1 MASTIKGLV
10 SRKKKRYKEDG
21 FNLDLTYIF
30 ENVIAMGYPAAKL
43 EGVYRNHIDDVY
55 RFLETK
61 HKDHYKIYNLC
72 SERSYDCSRFKNRVS
87 SFPFDDHNPPKL
99 GLIEPFCK
107 DMDEW
112 LGQDPL
118 NVAAI
123 HCKAGKGRTGLMICC
138 YILHRRWAENAD
150 EALKHYGQTRT
161 HDTKGVTIPSQRR
174 YVEYYDQLLKAGGSG
189 YSLCPLE
196 LREIRLQPIPNMSG
210 GCVPVLT
217 IHEAESQQEFTPP
230 IELTKVGRVLRITL
244 KTPLSLKGDV
254 RVILKN
260 KPNVIMMKEKMF
272 HFWFNTFF
280 VKDQAL
286 PPSPSPS
293 PRRTLNEKNDFPS
306 NGLDSTVSMTKAEGL
321 ALKSRFIGSLIER
334 PEHSGSCQTN
344 HLSPNMVLLSSS
356 SRASSLN
363 SVYSENSSATTSE
376 PKQWLTVTFV
386 KRELDKACKD
396 SHNRIFASD
405 FKTTLYFTRPGQ
417 VPLSTV
423 GSLPNMDSAARAN
436 RSSMA
441 AMNCSPAIPRFSS
454 AASNGSSRPKTI
466 ATAGANRSVKL
477 SSPQNLGLLG
487 PICWRPDK
495 STEGHVKI
503 SKLEEVEKHDQ
514 LPRHSDSS
522 QTWSSENDS
531 SDVEGSERNQFQ
543 SPVNQEQE
551 ETEQDDTCT
560 SSDAVGRYRLLSFS
574 ACTSE
579 GSEGIVRLSPPSV
592 DPTLKGWTS
601 T

>member
-30 ENVIAMGYPAAKL
+30 DNVIAMGYPAAKL

-55 RFLETK
+55 KFLETK

-72 SERSYDCSRFKNRVS
+72 SERSYDYSRFNNRVS

-112 LGQDPL
+112 LNQDQS

-138 YILHRRWAENAD
+138 YILHRGWAENAD
-150 EALKHYGQTRT
+150 DALKHYGQTRT

-174 YVEYYDQLLKAGGSG
+174 YVEYYDQLLKEGGSG

-217 IHEAESQQEFTPP
+217 IFEAESQQELNPP

-260 KPNVIMMKEKMF
+260 KPNVIMLKEKMF
-272 HFWFNTFF
+272 HFWFNTYF
-280 VKDQAL
+280 VKDQTL

-293 PRRTLNEKNDFPS
+293 SRRTLNEKNDLTS
-306 NGLDSTVSMTKAEGL
+306 NGLDSTASMTKAEGL
-321 ALKSRFIGSLIER
+321 ALKNRFIGSLIER
-334 PEHSGSCQTN
+334 PEHSGSYPTN
-344 HLSPNMVLLSSS
+344 HLSPNLVLLSSS

-363 SVYSENSSATTSE
+363 SVYSENSSAPTSE
-376 PKQWLTVTFV
+376 PNQWLSVTLM

-396 SHNRIFASD
+396 SNHKIFPSD

-423 GSLPNMDSAARAN
+423 GSLPNMDSAARAS

-441 AMNCSPAIPRFSS
+441 VMNCSPAITRFPS
-454 AASNGSSRPKTI
+454 ATSNGSNRPKTI
-466 ATAGANRSVKL
+466 ATSGNPGVKL
-477 SSPQNLGLLG
+477 SPPQNLGLLG
-487 PICWRPDK
+487 PICWRANPTTK
-495 STEGHVKI
+495 TNVEINNTEGVGG
-503 SKLEEVEKHDQ
+503 HDQ

-543 SPVNQEQE
+543 KPPNQEQE
-551 ETEQDDTCT
+551 EGEQ
-560 SSDAVGRYRLLSFS
+560 G
-574 ACTSE
+574 E
-579 GSEGIVRLSPPSV
+579 
-592 DPTLKGWTS
+592 S
-601 T
+601 TYL

>member
-43 EGVYRNHIDDVY
+43 EGVYRNHIDDVFK
-55 RFLETK
+55 FLETK

-72 SERSYDCSRFKNRVS
+72 SERSYDCSKFYNRVS

-99 GLIEPFCK
+99 GLIEPFCN
-107 DMDEW
+107 DVDEW
-112 LGQDPL
+112 LGLDPL
-118 NVAAI
+118 NVAVV

-174 YVEYYDQLLKAGGSG
+174 YVEYYDQLLKAGGPG

-196 LREIRLQPIPNMSG
+196 LRQIRLEPIPNMSG

-217 IHEAESQQEFTPP
+217 IHEAESQQEYNPP

-244 KTPLSLKGDV
+244 KKPLSLKGDV

-272 HFWFNTFF
+272 HFWFNTYF

-286 PPSPSPS
+286 FPPSPSPS
-293 PRRTLNEKNDFPS
+293 PRRTLNEKNEFSS
-306 NGLDSTVSMTKAEGL
+306 NGLDSTASLTKAEGL
-321 ALKSRFIGSLIER
+321 ALKNRWIGSLIER
-334 PEHSGSCQTN
+334 PEGSGNCPSTN

-376 PKQWLTVTFV
+376 PKQWLSVTLV

-396 SHNRIFASD
+396 SNNRIFASD

-417 VPLSTV
+417 VPLSIV

-441 AMNCSPAIPRFSS
+441 AINCSPAIPRFPS
-454 AASNGSSRPKTI
+454 ATSNGSSRPKTI
-466 ATAGANRSVKL
+466 ATGGANRSVKL

-495 STEGHVKI
+495 STEGQVKI

-531 SDVEGSERNQFQ
+531 SDIEGSERNQFQ
-543 SPVNQEQE
+543 SPVSQEQDE
-551 ETEQDDTCT
+551 AEQ
-560 SSDAVGRYRLLSFS
+560 G
-574 ACTSE
+574 E
-579 GSEGIVRLSPPSV
+579 
-592 DPTLKGWTS
+592 S
-601 T
+601 TYL